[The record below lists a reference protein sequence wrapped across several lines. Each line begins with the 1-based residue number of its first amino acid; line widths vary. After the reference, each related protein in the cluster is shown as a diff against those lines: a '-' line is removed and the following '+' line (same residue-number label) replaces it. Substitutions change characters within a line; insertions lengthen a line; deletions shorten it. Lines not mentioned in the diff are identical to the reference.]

1 MLPTGNEDQDV
12 SAKDPTKIAGLG
24 VQKTT
29 PANQMPP
36 ADVRPGPIAQTKAQT
51 EPENALARAMA
62 VADRVSISLAQQ
74 AHQLIS
80 SINARPNPPLPSSA
94 RRPPNLADIKSA
106 KDIGPMIRA
115 ARKRMKFNQQS
126 FADAA
131 GVGRRFV
138 SELESGKPTLE
149 FDKVMRVCA
158 IAGVELFAAERRNQ

>member
-1 MLPTGNEDQDV
+1 
-12 SAKDPTKIAGLG
+12 
-24 VQKTT
+24 
-29 PANQMPP
+29 
-36 ADVRPGPIAQTKAQT
+36 
-51 EPENALARAMA
+51 
-62 VADRVSISLAQQ
+62 
-74 AHQLIS
+74 
-80 SINARPNPPLPSSA
+80 
-94 RRPPNLADIKSA
+94 
-106 KDIGPMIRA
+106 MIRA